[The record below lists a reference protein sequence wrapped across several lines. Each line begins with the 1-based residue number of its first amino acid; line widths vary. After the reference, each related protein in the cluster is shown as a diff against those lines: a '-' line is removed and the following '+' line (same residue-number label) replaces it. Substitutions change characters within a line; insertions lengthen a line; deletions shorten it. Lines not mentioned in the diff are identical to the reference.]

1 LANANNMEATTK
13 HTPLNATADDGPHR
27 SSNNPVNTELAPL
40 DDDATVNLLVP
51 FEQLDIQ
58 IDKGERWGG

>member
-1 LANANNMEATTK
+1 MEATTK

-51 FEQLDIQ
+51 FEQLDIT
-58 IDKGERWGG
+58 K